1 MKLLVTGRNVDVTP
15 GLRQLLDRKLA
26 RLVRLLNDTAVSAQ
40 VILRSEKFRRVVDLT
55 IHARGD
61 HMLHGIG
68 EGQDWPRAV
77 KAAIDKIAQQATRLK
92 SKWQARKRRG
102 SGARALEPA
111 VAAPPEPATGP
122 RIVRASRYVIKP
134 MTVED
139 AALRVEDARES
150 FVVFR
155 NAVSDSVNILYRRR
169 DGNLGLIEPDA
180 ES

>member
-1 MKLLVTGRNVDVTP
+1 MKLLVTGRNVDITP
-15 GLRQLLDRKLA
+15 GLRQLIDRKLGK
-26 RLVRLLNDTAVSAQ
+26 LDRLLNDTAVSAQ
-40 VILRSEKFRRVVDLT
+40 VVLRTEKFRHVVDLT

-68 EGQDWPRAV
+68 EGQDWPGAV
-77 KAAIDKIAQQATRLK
+77 KGAIDKIAPQATRLK
-92 SKWQARKRRG
+92 TKWHARKRRAAG
-102 SGARALEPA
+102 TRTLEPES
-111 VAAPPEPATGP
+111 VAAPEPPPGP
-122 RIVRASRYVIKP
+122 RVIRASRYVVKP

-155 NAVSDSVNILYRRR
+155 NSASDSVTILYRRK

-180 ES
+180 D

>member
-15 GLRQLLDRKLA
+15 GLRQLIDRKLA
-26 RLVRLLNDTAVSAQ
+26 KLDRLLNDTAVSAQ
-40 VILRSEKFRRVVDLT
+40 VILRTEKFRHVVDLT

-68 EGQDWPRAV
+68 EGQDWQSAV
-77 KAAIDKIAQQATRLK
+77 KGAIDKIAQQATRLK
-92 SKWQARKRRG
+92 SKWHARKRRTP
-102 SGARALEPA
+102 GAKALEPEP
-111 VAAPPEPATGP
+111 VAAPEPPPGP
-122 RIVRASRYVIKP
+122 RVIRASRYVIKP

-155 NAVSDSVNILYRRR
+155 NSASDSVAILYRRR

-180 ES
+180 E

>member
-15 GLRQLLDRKLA
+15 GLRQLIDRKLVK
-26 RLVRLLNDTAVSAQ
+26 LDRLLNDTAVSAQ
-40 VILRSEKFRRVVDLT
+40 VILRMEKFRRVVDLT

-68 EGQDWPRAV
+68 EGQDWQRAV
-77 KAAIDKIAQQATRLK
+77 KGAIDKIAQQATRLK
-92 SKWQARKRRG
+92 TKWHARKRRTPG
-102 SGARALEPA
+102 PRALEPER
-111 VAAPPEPATGP
+111 VAAPEPPPGP
-122 RIVRASRYVIKP
+122 RVIRASRYAIKP

-155 NAVSDSVNILYRRR
+155 NSASDSVTILYRRK

-180 ES
+180 D